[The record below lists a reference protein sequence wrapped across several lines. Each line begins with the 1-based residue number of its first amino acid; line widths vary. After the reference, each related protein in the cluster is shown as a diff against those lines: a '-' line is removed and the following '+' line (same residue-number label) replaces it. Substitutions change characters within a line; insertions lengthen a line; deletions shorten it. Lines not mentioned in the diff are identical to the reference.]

1 MAAVLMYT
9 TAQCPFCV
17 RAEQLLRARGVADIE
32 HVRIDLEPDRRA
44 EMMNR
49 TGRRTVPQIYI
60 GEHHVGG
67 FDDLRALDIAGG
79 LSSLLAG

>member
-9 TAQCPFCV
+9 TAQCPYCV

-32 HVRIDLEPDRRA
+32 HIRIDLEPDRRA
-44 EMMNR
+44 EMMTR

-79 LSSLLAG
+79 LSSLLVG

>member
-9 TAQCPFCV
+9 TAQCPYCV

-44 EMMNR
+44 EMMTR

-79 LSSLLAG
+79 LSSLLVG

>member
-1 MAAVLMYT
+1 MASVLMYT
-9 TAQCPFCV
+9 TAQCPYCV

-44 EMMNR
+44 EMMTR

>member
-9 TAQCPFCV
+9 TAQCPYCV

-32 HVRIDLEPDRRA
+32 HIRIDLEPDRRA

-67 FDDLRALDIAGG
+67 FDDLRALDIAGA

>member
-1 MAAVLMYT
+1 MYT
-9 TAQCPFCV
+9 TAQCPYCV

-32 HVRIDLEPDRRA
+32 HIRIDLEPDRRA
-44 EMMNR
+44 EMMTR

-79 LSSLLAG
+79 LSSLLVG

>member
-1 MAAVLMYT
+1 MAAVIMYT
-9 TAQCPFCV
+9 TAQCPYCV

-44 EMMNR
+44 EMMTR